1 MKIKCKRLLSAVLS
15 CTLAMCSVCVYADS
29 STSAPVTISVG
40 KTSDCDFTSIQAA
53 INSIK
58 GMPMDRSR
66 ATIKIAPGVYNE
78 EITVDKPYISFVNS
92 GKAEVVI
99 TYDKA
104 NGHTDQSKNFGTD
117 KTATVTVNEN
127 ATGFTAKD
135 ITFVNSYNIDE
146 PDNDVRKQTQAVALE
161 TLADK
166 VVLENCRMIGR
177 QDTLYLK
184 GASKGQTVYGS
195 ANNARVYIKDSYIE
209 GTVDFIFGDATAYFD
224 NCDLKLMNYKNGG
237 HFTAPNTTLFNV
249 GYVFNNCRLAVDDSY
264 TEDMASKIDLGRPW
278 QCDAAYPNSG
288 SNSVFINC
296 ALPDIM
302 KSEGFSTW
310 DETTMVSKMRFY
322 EYGSTDS
329 TGHILDLSKRADFV
343 RVLTAEQAE
352 SFNAYNVLKGSDG
365 WNPASDKGSTGICD
379 VTLNSY
385 DISVPQ
391 GETYEL
397 KAIALPMENKGTIEY
412 SSADENIAKI
422 DEKGIITGVKTG
434 STRVYAAAENGMSA
448 YADVN
453 VTAPRTAFPEIASL
467 GLGNESKAVVGQ
479 TLKAEYSYKLASD
492 NSIDAAKI
500 RWYAVKGNDK
510 IIIKE
515 GTGDFYKSYELTKQD
530 IGYKIMIEVFPAT
543 VTTYGEYGT
552 PASYTTAD
560 AVTAKGNETGPLYRN
575 GFDKGTE
582 GWTAD
587 GPWNKLD
594 NGYNSFIAAGCPD
607 DSTCTLVY
615 DNGGWDNI
623 KFEGRFRFNP
633 EKKGLASTG
642 FYNIYINYN
651 KETDS
656 GYMVKLGRGSNTK
669 SIILY
674 LCKVVNGVE
683 TVLAKDD
690 TSLKGNIYQNSGE
703 DNPYF
708 SVTLS
713 KENGKISTSF
723 FIEGTKKAFATLTAE
738 DSEPLTAGTIALRAG
753 GDEDV
758 VMADSIS
765 IVNTADDD
773 KAAKI
778 KLYLM
783 GDSTAKYYGDDNT
796 IGGWGEYLINYLD
809 SDVELINKAEGG
821 RSARSYLNQGRLKEV
836 LNEVNPGDYVFIQF
850 GTNDQRTDD
859 AAFLEHSV
867 VLGEPDAN
875 GIYPSMAAT
884 LTKTPEKLYNSYKN
898 TEYPYGEM
906 FYPYESGTFK
916 WYMKQHVDAIK
927 KSGAIPV
934 LLTPMCRI
942 FFDSEGKITPHFG
955 EKDGYITA
963 VKQLAEEENI
973 LCLDMFDIT
982 KALYEQY
989 GILTTQGLHNIK
1001 EDGTVDLTHY
1011 NKFGAN
1017 LIASKMADVIKDS
1030 GLTIGNHIVA
1040 SDIAVDRT
1048 QSLKTADLFILG
1060 GTSASG
1066 DDNTDYAVNA
1076 GGYGDYIQKYIS
1088 DKVTV
1093 KNLAVTGATAKSYAN
1108 TDEYKK
1114 YIEEL
1119 SEGDYV
1125 IINFGSNDGDDFAS
1139 ENEYYNYSYP
1149 SSDINASNSFAY
1161 YIYNNYIK
1169 PAEEKKAVIIL
1180 LTPAAERSFENGE
1193 YKEKDNPYVQN
1204 VIDIVKSKSYF
1215 YVNLNDVTKNLYTTM
1230 GEEGSKVLNAID
1242 RNKGISAE
1250 VLSEFGAETV
1260 AKRILTMLQSS
1271 SSSLKDYI
1279 NKDAIEAKT
1288 VMTRAEFVTMA
1299 MDIIDKSEK
1308 TDNNFADVAKGKPY
1322 EMPIAA
1328 AKNMGIVKAKDTKN
1342 NFDPEGKLT
1351 GDFAKSVIEN
1361 IMIYKGSKA
1370 DMTDVYDLLKGDVSY
1385 EIGIYAVDR
1394 LYEVLK

>member
-1 MKIKCKRLLSAVLS
+1 MKSKCKRFISAMLS
-15 CTLAMCSVCVYADS
+15 CTLALCGVCVYAES
-29 STSAPVTISVG
+29 GLSAPVTINVG
-40 KTSDCDFTSIQAA
+40 KTSECDYASIQAA
-53 INSIK
+53 IDSVK
-58 GMPMDRSR
+58 GTPTEKSPV
-66 ATIKIAPGVYNE
+66 TINIAPGVYNE
-78 EITVDKPYISFVNS
+78 EITVNKPYISLVNN
-92 GKAEVVI
+92 GKAEVII

-104 NGHTDQSKNFGTD
+104 NGHPDESRNFGTD
-117 KTATVTVNEN
+117 KTATVTVNAE
-127 ATGFTAKD
+127 ATGFTARN

-166 VVLENCRMIGR
+166 VILDKCRIIGR

-195 ANNARVYIKDSYIE
+195 ANDARVYIKDSYIE

-237 HFTAPNTTLFNV
+237 HYTAPNTTLFNI
-249 GYVFNNCRLAVDDSY
+249 GYVFNNCRLTTDDSY

-302 KSEGFSTW
+302 KAEGFSTW
-310 DETTMVSKMRFY
+310 DATTMVSKMRFY

-329 TGHILDLSKRADFV
+329 TGHLLDLSKRANFV
-343 RVLTAEQAE
+343 KVLTKEQSE
-352 SFNAYNVLKGSDG
+352 SFNAYNVLKGNDN
-365 WNPASDKGSTGICD
+365 WNPAQVKADEGICD

-385 DISVPQ
+385 DMSIPQ
-391 GETYEL
+391 GETCEL
-397 KAIALPMENKGTIEY
+397 KAITLPMENKGSVVY
-412 SSADENIAKI
+412 SSADESVAKI
-422 DEKGIITGVKTG
+422 DENGVITGVKTG
-434 STRVYAAAENGMSA
+434 STNVYATAENGISA
-448 YADVN
+448 YAVVN
-453 VTAPRTAFPEIASL
+453 VTAPRTSVPEIASV
-467 GLGNESKAVVGQ
+467 GIGNEDKAVVGQ
-479 TLKAEYSYKLASD
+479 TLKAEYSYKLESD
-492 NSIDAAKI
+492 NAIDAAKI
-500 RWYAVKGNDK
+500 RWYAVKGDEK
-510 IIIKE
+510 IVIKE
-515 GTGDFYKSYELTKQD
+515 GTGEFYKSCELSKQD
-530 IGYKIMIEVFPAT
+530 IGYQIMIDVFPAT
-543 VTTYGEYGT
+543 RTTYGEYGA
-552 PASYTTAD
+552 PATYTTKNFVKPKND
-560 AVTAKGNETGPLYRN
+560 EEGPLYRY

-587 GPWNKLD
+587 GPWNKLN
-594 NGYNSFIAAGCPD
+594 NGYNDFIAAGCPN
-607 DSTCTLVY
+607 DSTCSLVY
-615 DNGGWDNI
+615 DKGNWDNI
-623 KFEGRFRFNP
+623 NFEGRFRFNP

-651 KETDS
+651 KDTDS

-674 LCKVVNGVE
+674 LCKVVNGAE

-713 KENGKISTSF
+713 KNGNKISTSF
-723 FIEGTKKAFATLTAE
+723 YIEGTKKAFATLTAE
-738 DSEPLTAGTIALRAG
+738 DGEPLGAGTIALRAG

-758 VMADSIS
+758 VMADSVS
-765 IVNTADDD
+765 IVNTADEVKD
-773 KAAKI
+773 AKI

-796 IGGWGEYLINYLD
+796 IGGWGEFLVNYFD
-809 SDVELINKAEGG
+809 NDVELINKAEGG

-836 LNEVNPGDYVFIQF
+836 LDEVKPGDYVFIQF

-875 GIYPSMAAT
+875 GIYPTMPAT
-884 LTKTPEKLYNSYKN
+884 LTKTPQKLFNSYKN

-916 WYMKQHVDAIK
+916 WYMRQHVEAIK

-942 FFDSEGKITPHFG
+942 FFDSDGKITPHFG

-963 VKQLAEEENI
+963 VKQLADEEGI

-989 GILTTQGLHNIK
+989 GVLTTQGLHNIK

-1017 LIASKMADVIKDS
+1017 LIAGKMADVIKTS
-1030 GLTIGNHIVA
+1030 GLTIGNHIIA
-1040 SDIAVDRT
+1040 SEIAVDRT
-1048 QSLKTADLFILG
+1048 QSLKNANLFILG
-1060 GTSASG
+1060 GTAAAG
-1066 DDNTDYAVNA
+1066 DDKGDYAVA
-1076 GGYGDYIQKYIS
+1076 PDGYGNHIQKYIS
-1088 DKVTV
+1088 DKITV
-1093 KNLAVTGATAKSYAN
+1093 RNLSVKGATAKSYAN
-1108 TDEYKK
+1108 TEEYKK
-1114 YIEEL
+1114 YLEEL

-1125 IINFGSNDGDDFAS
+1125 IINFGSNDGDDRGS

-1149 SSDINASNSFAY
+1149 SSDVNAANAFAY
-1161 YIYNNYIK
+1161 YLYNNYIK
-1169 PAEEKKAVIIL
+1169 PAEEKKAVVIL

-1193 YKEKDNPYVQN
+1193 YKDIENPYVQN
-1204 VIDIVKSKSYF
+1204 VIDVVKSKSYF
-1215 YVNLNDVTKNLYTTM
+1215 YVNLNDVTKNLYTSM
-1230 GEEGSKVLNAID
+1230 GEDGSEVLNAID
-1242 RNKGISAE
+1242 RKNGISSC
-1250 VLSEFGAETV
+1250 VLSEFGADTV

-1271 SSSLKDYI
+1271 SASLKDYI
-1279 NKDAIEAKT
+1279 DKDKLEEKT
-1288 VMTRAEFVTMA
+1288 FMTRAEFVTMA
-1299 MDIIDKSEK
+1299 MDIIDKSENIS
-1308 TDNNFADVAKGKPY
+1308 DNFADVAKGKPY
-1322 EMPIAA
+1322 EMPVAT
-1328 AKNMGIVKAKDTKN
+1328 AKHLGIVKAKDSN
-1342 NFDPEGKLT
+1342 DNFDPEGILT
-1351 GDFAKSVIEN
+1351 ADFAKSVIEN
-1361 IMIYKGSKA
+1361 VLKYKGSGA
-1370 DMTDVYDLLKGDVSY
+1370 DMSDVYALLKGDVSY
-1385 EIGIYAVDR
+1385 EIGIYAIDR